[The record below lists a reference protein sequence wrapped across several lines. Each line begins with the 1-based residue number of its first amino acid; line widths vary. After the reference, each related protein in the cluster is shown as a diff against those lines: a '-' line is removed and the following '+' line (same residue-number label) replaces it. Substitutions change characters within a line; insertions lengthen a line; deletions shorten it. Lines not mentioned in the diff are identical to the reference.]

1 MASNIKTIRKLQMA
15 INTNCD
21 YKILYQTTQFYS
33 ARQNRPVTKYILK
46 KAEYNPN
53 TDRTESEEVFST
65 YSQLQI
71 ILYLRDYWCA
81 VQGTEIPTD
90 NEMWNDIKK
99 RDNITFKDVMKHE

>member
-1 MASNIKTIRKLQMA
+1 MASNIKTIKKLQMA

-21 YKILYQTTQFYS
+21 YKILYQTAQFYS
-33 ARQNRPVTKYILK
+33 ANQNRPVTKYILK

-81 VQGTEIPTD
+81 VQGVPIPND
-90 NEMWNDIKK
+90 NEMWNEIKE